1 MKLALVSDPN
11 TGNGI
16 AGIKYVL
23 DAQGTGSKRIG
34 YIASQPDPARG
45 YYLASQTMYS
55 TLGDKLDCFLDLEE
69 GFNDACL
76 KQLLACDA
84 IHLSGGDTYR
94 FLKWLKF
101 RELLPVLHQYVTDG
115 GALIGVSAGAMI
127 MTPSIDTAILCG
139 DTNQVGLKDL
149 SGLSLVP
156 FHFVPHV
163 SLTEKTSALASELAA
178 LSAELSQVYF
188 CGDNTSLVII
198 DGELVEFGQ
207 PFPWVMN
214 EIKRT

>member
-11 TGNGI
+11 TENGL

-23 DAQGTGSKRIG
+23 DALGSSSKRIG
-34 YIASQPDPARG
+34 YIASQPDPARD
-45 YYLASQTMYS
+45 YYLATQQMYGK
-55 TLGDKLDCFLDLEE
+55 LGDKLDCYLELEE
-69 GFNDACL
+69 GFNEACL

-84 IHLSGGDTYR
+84 IHLPGGDTYR

-101 RELLPVLHQYVTDG
+101 RELLPVLHQYVAHG
-115 GALIGVSAGAMI
+115 GALIGISAGAMI

-139 DTNQVGLKDL
+139 DVNQVELQDL

-156 FHFVPHV
+156 FHYVPHV
-163 SLTEKTSALASELAA
+163 SLAEKTSAVASQLAA
-178 LSAELSQVYF
+178 LSADFSRVYF

-198 DGELVEFGQ
+198 DGDLVELGE
-207 PFPWVMN
+207 PFSWVMN
-214 EIKRT
+214 

>member
-1 MKLALVSDPN
+1 MKLALVSDPD

-23 DAQGTGSKRIG
+23 DALGTSSKRIG
-34 YIASQPDPARG
+34 YIASQPDPVRD
-45 YYLASQTMYS
+45 YYLATQHMYS
-55 TLGDKLDCFLDLEE
+55 KLGDKLDCYLELE
-69 GFNDACL
+69 SGFNETSL

-94 FLKWLKF
+94 FLKWLKY
-101 RELLPVLHQYVTDG
+101 RDLLPVLNQYVTDG

-139 DTNQVGLKDL
+139 DANYVGLQDL

-163 SLTEKTSALASELAA
+163 SLAEKTSVVAMELAA
-178 LSAELSQVYF
+178 ISADLSRVYF

-198 DGELVEFGQ
+198 DGELVELGE
-207 PFPWVMN
+207 PFLWVMN
-214 EIKRT
+214 EIKPA

>member
-11 TGNGI
+11 TENGL

-23 DAQGTGSKRIG
+23 DAQGSSSKHIG
-34 YIASQPDPARG
+34 YIASQPDPARD
-45 YYLASQTMYS
+45 YYIPTQHMYS
-55 TLGDKLDCFLDLEE
+55 KLGDRLDCYLELE
-69 GFNDACL
+69 SGFNEVSL

-139 DTNQVGLKDL
+139 DINHMGSQDL

-163 SLTEKTSALASELAA
+163 LLAEKTSNMARELAA
-178 LSAELSQVYF
+178 LSADLSRVYF

-198 DGELVEFGQ
+198 DGDLVELGE
-207 PFPWVMN
+207 PFSWVMN
-214 EIKRT
+214 